1 MKLSQVFT
9 KTRRE
14 GPKDE
19 TSKNSQI
26 LIRSGFIHK
35 FQAGVYGYL
44 PLGLKVIQKITQI
57 VREEMNAIGGQEIT
71 MSAIQEKELWE
82 KTGRWSD
89 DVIDNWFKTKLAN
102 DTEVGLGLTHEE
114 PITVMMQ
121 DHIRSFRD
129 LPVFAY
135 QFQTKFRNEKRAKS
149 GILRSREFIMK
160 DLYSFTT
167 TPEQHAEFYEKAKQ
181 AYVNIFKR
189 AGVGDRTFV
198 TFASGGIFAKYSHEF
213 QMLTDAGEDI
223 IYIDRKKNIAVNKE
237 VYNDE
242 VLANLELNKDELEV
256 GKAVEVG
263 NIFSLGTRFSD
274 SLGLTYKNEE
284 GAEVPVVM
292 GSYGIGIPRLMG
304 AIVEAYGKVEGVATD
319 KGGEKVSMIWP
330 LSVSPAVVHIVH
342 VGASEDS
349 KIRATK
355 LYADCLTRKIDVMFD
370 DRDGLRAG
378 EKFADAD
385 LIGVPLRI
393 IVGDKSEEKNG
404 EKTVEFIDRRT
415 IHKGVAA
422 EYLAH
427 EEVLGKIESIVA
439 KEV

>member
-19 TSKNSQI
+19 TSKNAEI
-26 LIRSGFIHK
+26 LIRAGFIHK

-57 VREEMNAIGGQEIT
+57 VREEMNKIGGQEIT

-114 PITVMMQ
+114 PITMMMQ

-135 QFQTKFRNEKRAKS
+135 QFQTKFRNERRAKS

-242 VLANLELNKDELEV
+242 VLASLELKKDELEE
-256 GKAVEVG
+256 GKSVEVG
-263 NIFSLGTRFSD
+263 NIFSLSTRFSD
-274 SLGLTYKNEE
+274 ALGLKYKNEE
-284 GAEVPVVM
+284 GVEIPVVM

-304 AIVEAYGKVEGVATD
+304 AIAEAYGTVDGEGDT
-319 KGGEKVSMIWP
+319 KKVSMVWP
-330 LSVSPAVVHIVH
+330 VAVAPAVVEIVH
-342 VGASEDS
+342 VGSSEDS
-349 KIRATK
+349 KIRAEK
-355 LYADCLTRKIDVMFD
+355 LYADLTAKGIDTLYD
-370 DRDGLRAG
+370 EREGLRAG

-385 LIGVPLRI
+385 LIGAPIRV
-393 IVGDKSEEKNG
+393 IVGDKGEEKNG
-404 EKTVEFIDRRT
+404 QKTVEFLDRRAG
-415 IHKGVAA
+415 IKGKIEP

-427 EEVLGKIESIVA
+427 EEVLGKIESIAA

>member
-1 MKLSQVFT
+1 MKLSQTFT

-19 TSKNSQI
+19 TSKNAEI
-26 LIRSGFIHK
+26 LIRAGFIHK

-44 PLGLKVIQKITQI
+44 PLGLRVIQKITQI

-71 MSAIQEKELWE
+71 MSALQERELWE

-114 PITVMMQ
+114 PITMMMQ

-167 TPEQHAEFYEKAKQ
+167 DQAQHDAFYEKAKE
-181 AYVNIFKR
+181 AYVRIFKR
-189 AGVGDRTFV
+189 AGVVDRTFV
-198 TFASGGIFAKYSHEF
+198 TFASGGSFSKFSHEF

-242 VLANLELNKDELEV
+242 VLASLELKKEELEE

-263 NIFSLGTRFSD
+263 NIFSLGTKFSD

-284 GAEVPVVM
+284 GVEIPVVM

-304 AIVEAYGKVEGVATD
+304 AIAEAYGTVDGEGE
-319 KGGEKVSMIWP
+319 KKKVSMVWP
-330 LSVSPAVVHIVH
+330 LAVAPAVVEIVH

-349 KIRATK
+349 KIRAEK
-355 LYADCLTRKIDVMFD
+355 LYTDLTTKGIDTLYD
-370 DRDGLRAG
+370 DREGVRAG

-385 LIGVPLRI
+385 LIGVPLRV
-393 IVGDKSEEKNG
+393 IVGDKGEEKNG
-404 EKTVEFIDRRT
+404 QKTVEFLDRRGG
-415 IHKGVAA
+415 IAGKIEA

-427 EEVLGKIESIVA
+427 EEVLGKIESILA

>member
-1 MKLSQVFT
+1 MKLSQIFT

-19 TSKNSQI
+19 TSKNAEI
-26 LIRSGFIHK
+26 LIRAGFIHK

-135 QFQTKFRNEKRAKS
+135 QFQTKFRNERRAKS

-167 TPEQHAEFYEKAKQ
+167 TPEQHAEFYEKAKE
-181 AYVNIFKR
+181 AYVRIFKR

-242 VLANLELNKDELEV
+242 VLANLDLKKEELEE
-256 GKAVEVG
+256 GKSVEVG

-274 SLGLTYKNEE
+274 SLGLKYKNEE
-284 GAEVPVVM
+284 GVEIPVVM

-304 AIVEAYGKVEGVATD
+304 AIAEAYGTVDGEGD
-319 KGGEKVSMIWP
+319 KKKVSMIWP
-330 LSVSPAVVHIVH
+330 VAVAPAVVEIVH
-342 VGASEDS
+342 VGMSEDS
-349 KIRATK
+349 KERAER
-355 LYADCLTRKIDVMFD
+355 LYADLTSKGIDTLYD
-370 DRDGLRAG
+370 DRLGLRAG
-378 EKFADAD
+378 EKFGDAD
-385 LIGVPLRI
+385 LIGSPIRV
-393 IVGDKSEEKNG
+393 IVGDKGEEKNG
-404 EKTVEFIDRRT
+404 QKTVEFIDRRT
-415 IHKGVAA
+415 KSEA

-427 EEVLGKIESIVA
+427 DEVLGKIESIVA